1 MPYLF
6 DGLGSVVAV
15 TDASGT
21 VTNSYTYDPFGV
33 TTETKA
39 PGTNT
44 FNPWRYTSQYQDTST
59 GLYKVG
65 ARYYQPEL
73 GRWTQTDPSGLD
85 SHPYA
90 YAASNPVNN
99 SDPTG
104 LFCITGKNPNGSCRS
119 IARGLERA
127 AEAFDFGTYFSECAE
142 SAGVGAGA
150 GLVLGYKGVAFGAL
164 GGCVQGLFGQFA
176 KDAGIRED
184 IVNNAQLAADIFG
197 LDVNIV
203 KASIN
208 RVLRS
213 YR

>member
-65 ARYYQPEL
+65 RGTTSPNSRPPVRTPGLRRSSVAKSTYL
-73 GRWTQTDPSGLD
+73 GDRHG
-85 SHPYA
+85 
-90 YAASNPVNN
+90 
-99 SDPTG
+99 
-104 LFCITGKNPNGSCRS
+104 
-119 IARGLERA
+119 
-127 AEAFDFGTYFSECAE
+127 
-142 SAGVGAGA
+142 
-150 GLVLGYKGVAFGAL
+150 
-164 GGCVQGLFGQFA
+164 
-176 KDAGIRED
+176 
-184 IVNNAQLAADIFG
+184 
-197 LDVNIV
+197 
-203 KASIN
+203 
-208 RVLRS
+208 
-213 YR
+213 